1 MKPLALRDIA
11 DATEGA
17 LHWVSPDVTVRAVST
32 DSRRVHAGDLF
43 VCLPGERVDGHEFAA
58 AAVAAGAVA
67 VLTSKLL
74 PNALP
79 QIVCRD
85 TQWALGRIA
94 ARVAAERTTSVL
106 AITGSNGK
114 TSVKTLLK
122 GILSRVASS
131 YANPGN
137 LNNEI
142 GLPSSLLA
150 QPDDAVF
157 GVYEMG
163 AGKPGDI
170 AYLCDVVTP
179 QVALVNNI
187 AAAHLERMGSMLG
200 IAQTKGA
207 IYRALPMGG
216 VAVIAA
222 DEPFA
227 PLFEEMASHARIVRF
242 GVDCPGDVMA
252 RQIHLGA
259 TSSRFLLVTHRGSAQ
274 IHLPLAGMHNVRN
287 ALAAAAMALPV
298 DVALTDIVAGLEQ
311 ATAVDGR
318 LQRHELNGDVVLID
332 DSYNANPG
340 SLGAAIAVLAA
351 QGANTCL
358 VLGDMRELGPDA
370 LELHRD
376 MGRQAKEA
384 GIREL
389 HAVGP
394 LASAAVQ
401 GFGPSAKCHPDQ
413 QALIDELRT
422 RMQPGLRCLIKGSR
436 GSRMD
441 RVVTALL
448 HDHGE
453 DTAHVA

>member
-1 MKPLALRDIA
+1 MKPLALQDIA

-17 LHWVSPDVTVRAVST
+17 LHCVSPNVTVRAVST
-32 DSRRVHAGDLF
+32 DSRRVQAGDLF
-43 VCLPGERVDGHEFAA
+43 VCLPGERVDGHDFAA
-58 AAVAAGAVA
+58 AAVAGGAAA
-67 VLTSKLL
+67 VLTSRRM
-74 PNALP
+74 PDAIP
-79 QIVCRD
+79 QLVCRD

-94 ARVAAERTTSVL
+94 ARVAAERTTRVL

-114 TSVKTLLK
+114 TSVKTLLQ
-122 GILSRVASS
+122 GILSRVAPS

-207 IYRALPMGG
+207 IYRALPRGG

-227 PLFEEMASHARIVRF
+227 PMFEEMASHARMVRF
-242 GVDCPGDVMA
+242 GVDCAADVMA
-252 RQIHLGA
+252 SQIHLDE
-259 TSSRFLLVTHRGSAQ
+259 TSSRFMLVTQQGSAQ

-287 ALAAAAMALPV
+287 ALAAVAMALAV
-298 DVALTDIVAGLEQ
+298 EVALADIVVGLEQ
-311 ATAVDGR
+311 AAAVEGR
-318 LQRHELNGDVVLID
+318 LQRHELHDDIVLID

-370 LELHRD
+370 FDLHRD

-394 LASAAVQ
+394 LASASAQ
-401 GFGPSAKCHPDQ
+401 GFGSSAKCHPSQ

-441 RVVTALL
+441 RVVDALL
-448 HDHGE
+448 RKHGE